1 MSTLIKT
8 EIKTG
13 ESNLLLKENIP
24 AYTFPP
30 STILKIE
37 KQILGIYVSAH
48 PLSIYRKK
56 IASHSSH
63 GYLPIQSHHIGQL
76 TPGRPVLIGG
86 LLVQTRRQFT
96 KHHEVMAFL
105 LLEDEAGFF
114 EAIAFPDIFN
124 KYFSLFVKDALL
136 LIQGN
141 TSNKSGEEK
150 IIIQGISNI
159 RSCLG
164 TSKYRTRK
172 AGGFKNL

>member
-1 MSTLIKT
+1 MSTLIKFET
-8 EIKTG
+8 KTV
-13 ESNLLLKENIP
+13 ENNLLLQETIP
-24 AYTFPP
+24 AYNFSP
-30 STILKIE
+30 SAILKIE
-37 KQILGIYVSAH
+37 KEILGIYVSAH
-48 PLSIYRKK
+48 PLSIYRQK

-63 GYLPIQSHHIGQL
+63 KYLSIKSHHIDQL
-76 TPGRPVLIGG
+76 TPGQPVLIGG

-105 LLEDEAGFF
+105 LLEDETGFF

-150 IIIQGISNI
+150 IIIQEISNI
-159 RSCLG
+159 HSCLG

-172 AGGFKNL
+172 AGGFKNP

>member
-1 MSTLIKT
+1 MSTLIKFET
-8 EIKTG
+8 KTV
-13 ESNLLLKENIP
+13 ENNLLLQETIP
-24 AYTFPP
+24 AYNFSP
-30 STILKIE
+30 SAILKIE
-37 KQILGIYVSAH
+37 KEILGIYLSAH
-48 PLSIYRKK
+48 PLSIYRQK
-56 IASHSSH
+56 IARHSSH
-63 GYLPIQSHHIGQL
+63 KYLPIKSHHIGQL

-105 LLEDEAGFF
+105 LLEDETGFF

-150 IIIQGISNI
+150 IIIQEISNI
-159 RSCLG
+159 HSCLEG
-164 TSKYRTRK
+164 NT
-172 AGGFKNL
+172 A